1 VHVID
6 TGPGARLDSVTGV
19 GAGTG
24 RDVVLGASLDS
35 RVGVLVSTAT
45 AALVGTGTGLGTDGW
60 TAAAAATT
68 AGAGATGA
76 GTGARIVDT
85 AGAGVVV
92 AAEGAVTPT
101 VVLAAL
107 SAFRPSPADEDEDDP
122 DAAPGDVDR
131 VRLGG
136 MRGLARVCVYRTARV
151 PVHIHTRSNAM
162 AAAPEPA
169 RRKPHPIQT
178 GIVLTRQQQRA
189 IRAARTSP
197 LVYITGEPGTGKTVV
212 LRELYKQLVI
222 AQPGKVVV
230 VASTGTAAENMGIA
244 GASTLHAAFGL
255 GIGNRPA
262 RDVVKY
268 MKRERRD
275 TVTRATHVILDE
287 VSMVDDPLF
296 TLWEEVCRL
305 VRKNHQPFGGLCVT
319 IFGDLRQLKPVP
331 RKQGDA
337 AQFCVFGKRW
347 SECNFK
353 HVMLTT
359 PQRQAGDPFFL
370 SILRD
375 MAEGGP
381 NNDGRLRPATLRAL
395 EDRSMLEPPTEGPGA
410 PVFLFPTRNEVDA
423 YNNDQLRALTTR
435 GKRYEAS
442 DWWPGKAKDGE
453 DDDGDDESVRAEQ
466 KANEFFERCK
476 LPASVFIK
484 IGARVMLTWNVAV
497 DEGLVNGSR
506 GVVVGIQPDGAPL
519 VHFDNWTAPIPVPR
533 QEEVL
538 EGRKKDEILARRTQY
553 PLCLCWAMTIHKAQG
568 ITSPICVDLT
578 RAFTPEQMLVA
589 LSRARR
595 LDDVY
600 IRGRLPR
607 IMPPDARVLT
617 FHEELA
623 VQAHIDNAED
633 KDPGRAPDSPATG
646 PATKP
651 SKRYK
656 RA

>member
-1 VHVID
+1 
-6 TGPGARLDSVTGV
+6 
-19 GAGTG
+19 
-24 RDVVLGASLDS
+24 
-35 RVGVLVSTAT
+35 
-45 AALVGTGTGLGTDGW
+45 
-60 TAAAAATT
+60 
-68 AGAGATGA
+68 
-76 GTGARIVDT
+76 
-85 AGAGVVV
+85 
-92 AAEGAVTPT
+92 
-101 VVLAAL
+101 
-107 SAFRPSPADEDEDDP
+107 
-122 DAAPGDVDR
+122 
-131 VRLGG
+131 
-136 MRGLARVCVYRTARV
+136 
-151 PVHIHTRSNAM
+151 
-162 AAAPEPA
+162 
-169 RRKPHPIQT
+169 
-178 GIVLTRQQQRA
+178 
-189 IRAARTSP
+189 
-197 LVYITGEPGTGKTVV
+197 
-212 LRELYKQLVI
+212 
-222 AQPGKVVV
+222 
-230 VASTGTAAENMGIA
+230 
-244 GASTLHAAFGL
+244 
-255 GIGNRPA
+255 
-262 RDVVKY
+262 
-268 MKRERRD
+268 
-275 TVTRATHVILDE
+275 
-287 VSMVDDPLF
+287 
-296 TLWEEVCRL
+296 
-305 VRKNHQPFGGLCVT
+305 VRKNQKPFGGLGVT

-331 RKQGDA
+331 RKPGDV

-347 SECNFK
+347 AECNFK
-353 HVMLTT
+353 HVMLTE

-381 NNDGRLRPATLRAL
+381 NNDGRLRPATLRAI

-442 DWWPGKAKDGE
+442 DWWPGKSKDGE
-453 DDDGDDESVRAEQ
+453 DDDGNDESVRAEQ

-506 GVVVGIQPDGAPL
+506 GVVAGIQPDGAPL
-519 VHFDNWTAPIPVPR
+519 VHFDNWTAPIVVPR

-578 RAFTPEQMLVA
+578 KAFTPEQMLVA

-623 VQAHIDNAED
+623 VQAHIEDTED
-633 KDPGRAPDSPATG
+633 KERKRAPEDDTQLARQKVRKVADHAIAREDAFALARRLYTQGRIDTSVIALAYLVLDETSGAFNGGIYGEGDDTTTLAIGRTEEPCVNSCAIALSVNTHACYPALPIQRDLDFEAEMYGFAPVRLPRNPVELLDGKVRLPKQLYRGICSPG
-646 PATKP
+646 PTVVRYTRSHALELLR
-651 SKRYK
+651 KRLDEAVQRVSTIADVLPVSYLPEIVEAYMGPVAH
-656 RA
+656 RFV